1 MFMQN
6 KSNMNIVNPQSK
18 RISKKRLHQSKSGLL
33 PGTAIYTGDKHPE
46 NISISRLDY
55 NESKYEEKA
64 FTQKDE
70 IPLPIG
76 PDEISWINVNGLN
89 DVPLIEKISNHFKLH
104 NLVIEDILNVYQIP
118 KTDEYPESDIIYV
131 TLNEFYFDDKDV
143 LQRDQISL
151 VLGTNYVLSFQ
162 EEEGDYFEI
171 IRDRLRTAKG
181 KIRKKCSDY
190 LLYAL
195 IDAIIDSYYV
205 ILTHYG
211 TELDKIENNI
221 FLEKNK
227 NHLSKIHL
235 INKDLIYLRR
245 SIAPLNEVIFRLMKD
260 DIIIIQP
267 ETKLFLRDI
276 QDHVNQVISQIDVDR
291 EYLSDMV
298 QTNMANMNSHLNEI
312 IKVLT
317 LISTIFIPLT
327 FVVGVYGMN
336 FENFPEL
343 HTKYGYFVV
352 WGAMILITIIQF
364 VIFKKKKWL

>member
-1 MFMQN
+1 MQN
-6 KSNMNIVNPQSK
+6 IPNMKEVIPPVK
-18 RISKKRLHQSKSGLL
+18 RSSKKHLHKDKSGLL

-46 NISISRLDY
+46 IITISKLNFNESLFSEDSYTQNDNISLDVKA
-55 NESKYEEKA
+55 NEI
-64 FTQKDE
+64 TW
-70 IPLPIG
+70 L
-76 PDEISWINVNGLN
+76 NVNGLN
-89 DVPLIEKISNHFKLH
+89 NVPLIEKIGAHFKLH
-104 NLVIEDILNVYQIP
+104 NLVIEDILNVFQIP
-118 KTDEYPESDIIYV
+118 KADEYPESDIIYV
-131 TLNEFYFDDKDV
+131 TLNEFYLDDKKI

-151 VLGTNYVLSFQ
+151 ILGNNFVISFQ
-162 EEEGDYFEI
+162 EEEGDYFEV

-181 KIRKKCSDY
+181 KIRKKCADY

-195 IDAIIDSYYV
+195 VDAIIDSYYV

-211 TELDKIENNI
+211 AELDKIENNI
-221 FLEKNK
+221 FIEKNK
-227 NHLSKIHL
+227 NHLSRIHH

-260 DIIIIQP
+260 DIILIQP

-276 QDHVNQVISQIDVDR
+276 QDHINQVISQIDVDR

-336 FENFPEL
+336 FENFPEI
-343 HTKYGYFVV
+343 HTKYGYFIV

-364 VIFKKKKWL
+364 IIFKKKKWL